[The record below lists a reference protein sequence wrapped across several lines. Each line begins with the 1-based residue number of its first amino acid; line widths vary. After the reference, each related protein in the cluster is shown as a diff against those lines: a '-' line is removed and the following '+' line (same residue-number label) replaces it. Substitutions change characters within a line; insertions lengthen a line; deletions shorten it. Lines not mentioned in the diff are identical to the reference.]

1 MSVFDSLSSAER
13 ARQLRN
19 PEGDVGLAVAAR
31 LNETNRPSNAK
42 ILAALGLEPRS
53 QVLEIGFGNGRAV
66 PDVLALAKD
75 GHYAGVDISPTMVEE
90 AKRFN
95 AVFVSSGRA
104 EFRCAG
110 AERLPFPDAMFDRAF
125 SIGVIHFWPEPV
137 VALRELRRVLKPSS
151 LAIVGGF
158 APPEASD
165 LARSEFGF
173 YLRDAAAWEA
183 FCLEAGLREVKA
195 ETIEVTRTTAD
206 GAPSKFNVVRVEVRA

>member
-1 MSVFDSLSSAER
+1 
-13 ARQLRN
+13 
-19 PEGDVGLAVAAR
+19 
-31 LNETNRPSNAK
+31 
-42 ILAALGLEPRS
+42 
-53 QVLEIGFGNGRAV
+53 
-66 PDVLALAKD
+66 
-75 GHYAGVDISPTMVEE
+75 
-90 AKRFN
+90 
-95 AVFVSSGRA
+95 
-104 EFRCAG
+104 
-110 AERLPFPDAMFDRAF
+110 
-125 SIGVIHFWPEPV
+125 VIHFWPEPV